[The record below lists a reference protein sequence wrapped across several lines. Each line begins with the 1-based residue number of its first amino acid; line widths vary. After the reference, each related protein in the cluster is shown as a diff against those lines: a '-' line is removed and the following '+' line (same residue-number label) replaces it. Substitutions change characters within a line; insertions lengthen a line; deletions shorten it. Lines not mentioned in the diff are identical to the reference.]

1 MIKLVAKRMKCERSC
16 SIMPNEAKTMELFRS
31 FLRDQ
36 GYYNDKNIVIEEQ
49 ISDNA
54 KIDKLLKHA
63 SKRGSNNGRPDFI
76 IYSKNYPELL
86 IVVEAKADTRYH
98 ESETK
103 DSYADYAVD
112 GALLYSSFLSKEFDI
127 LAIGFSGET
136 KNNYCLSHYL
146 QLKDERKSYKLFG
159 DKVLTIKEY
168 FDGINKSDYK
178 FNQDYSKLISYAKT
192 LNDTLHS
199 KKIKESQRALLIS
212 GILIALKNR
221 AFKDGYKKHDTV
233 KELVTQ
239 LYVTIEGQLSNN
251 NISPKKIEV
260 LTQAFS
266 FVKTNPTLTDEKYGK
281 KFLEDLIDEIDREIN
296 GFNITHKYVDT
307 VSQFY
312 IEFLRYANNDKG
324 LGIVLT
330 PPHITELFAMLAGI
344 DQNSVVLDNC
354 CGTGGFLV
362 SAMKQM
368 LLDAKGDQTKENEIK
383 SNQLI
388 GIEFQDDIYTLL
400 ISNMIIHRDGRTNIY
415 WGDCFEEIKGVK
427 EKFKPTV
434 GLLNPPYKTK
444 KSDTEE
450 LEFILNN
457 LDALEPG
464 GVCIA
469 IIPINCVIDKK
480 NSAILSL
487 RKKIMEKHT
496 LEAVLS
502 MPEEL
507 FHNSKV
513 NTVTCAVIITAHKP
527 HPKGKKT
534 WFAYCRDDGFV
545 KVKNKGRIDAN
556 HTWGETRDKWVN
568 AFKNRDVID
577 GFSLMREVK
586 YSDEWCVEAYLE
598 TNYDNYSYE
607 DYENTVKKYLV
618 FSFMDKSVLT
628 EEGADNEE
636 M

>member
-1 MIKLVAKRMKCERSC
+1 MA
-16 SIMPNEAKTMELFRS
+16 NEAKTMELFRTL
-31 FLRDQ
+31 LRKQ
-36 GYYNDKNIVIEEQ
+36 GYYDDDNIVIEEQ
-49 ISDNA
+49 TSDNA
-54 KIDKLLKHA
+54 KIDKLLKNA
-63 SKRGSNNGRPDFI
+63 SKRGNNNGKPDFI
-76 IYSKNYPELL
+76 IYSKQYPELL
-86 IVVEAKADTRYH
+86 IVVEAKADVKYH

-103 DSYADYAVD
+103 DCYADYAID
-112 GALLYSSFLSKEFDI
+112 GALLYASFLSKEFDV
-127 LAIGFSGET
+127 LAIGISGEVA
-136 KNNYCLSHYL
+136 NNYCLSHYL
-146 QLKDERKSYKLFG
+146 QLKEEKKYHQIFEETLLK
-159 DKVLTIKEY
+159 INEY

-178 FNQDYSKLISYAKT
+178 FNQDYSKLIAYTKT
-192 LNDTLHS
+192 LNETLHA

-221 AFKDGYKKHDTV
+221 AFRDGYKKHDNV
-233 KELVTQ
+233 KQLVAQ
-239 LYVTIEGQLSNN
+239 LYTAIEGQLSSNS
-251 NISPKKIEV
+251 ISQKKIDV

-266 FVKTNPTLTDEKYGK
+266 FVKTNPTLTDSKDGK
-281 KFLEDLIDEIDREIN
+281 KFLEDLIDEIDQEIN

-330 PPHITELFAMLAGI
+330 PPHITELFALLAGV
-344 DQNSVVLDNC
+344 DKNSVVLDNC
-354 CGTGGFLV
+354 CGTGGFLI

-415 WGDCFEEIKGVK
+415 WGNCFDEIEDVK
-427 EKFKPTV
+427 RNFKPTI

-457 LDALEPG
+457 LEALEPG
-464 GVCIA
+464 GTCIA
-469 IIPINCVIDKK
+469 IIPISCVIEKK
-480 NSAILSL
+480 NKAVVNL
-487 RKKIMEKHT
+487 RKRLMEKHT

-513 NTVTCAVIITAHKP
+513 NTVTCAIIITAHKP

-556 HTWGETRDKWVN
+556 HTWSETRDKWVN
-568 AFKNRDVID
+568 AFRNREVIK
-577 GFSLMREVK
+577 GFSLMKEVK
-586 YSDEWCVEAYLE
+586 HTDEWCVEAYLQ
-598 TNYDNYSYE
+598 TDYADFSFE
-607 DYENTVKKYLV
+607 DYENTVKKYLM
-618 FSFMDKSVLT
+618 FNFMDKSGLS
-628 EEGADNEE
+628 EDGDEDED

>member
-36 GYYNDKNIVIEEQ
+36 GYYNDENIVIEEQ